1 VSLENTESLLKKF
14 DYKYEKTNDQIEVR
28 LGLGLEVTASFSETG
43 KVILKESLT
52 TWNFLTGTLD
62 MSLKRAIIFNFVGP
76 VILIGLFTYTFSAD
90 YLLIV
95 IIAFLTIFWVLLW
108 SNYYIVRAEHMKQT
122 LRRWNEN

>member
-14 DYKYEKTNDQIEVR
+14 NYKYEKTNDQIEVR

-43 KVILKESLT
+43 KVILKDELT

-62 MSLKRAIIFNFVGP
+62 MSLKRAIIFNFLAP
-76 VILIGLFTYTFSAD
+76 VFFIGLFTYTLGDD
-90 YLLIV
+90 YLLV
-95 IIAFLTIFWVLLW
+95 MIIAFLMIFWVLLW
-108 SNYYIVRAEHMKQT
+108 SNYYIIRAEHMKQT